1 MVILPG
7 NPKVNEEF
15 IKGYESLNE
24 YTDVPGLIE
33 LRELL
38 ESYRDDDHLRFIGE
52 KALLELAYLGVEYE
66 NKSKFFRDA
75 FFAFGAL
82 KWIFRLSDMAF
93 SAFLGV
99 YSMIGY
105 SCAYELQRE
114 LSDDEKVKIIE
125 SSLACKISLGLDNF
139 EDVENWRDVNKKFF
153 KKVAAVKW
161 EKRARKLHNAIHDAY
176 IYNFGCLFRMD
187 NETVAQFA
195 LCSRYLASC
204 AAVAKGQTTVSPEGI
219 VNAWFL
225 TFKLLHTDLTSY
237 VFDDDGSVMKKNKHS
252 KNFLNKKGGIFMKKF
267 SKGISIVFSIIFFI
281 VLIIVLFMILAL
293 LFGDQLYNVGRLP
306 GLIVL
311 FICAFLT
318 KKFYN
323 SILKDENELD

>member
-153 KKVAAVKW
+153 KKLQLLNGKNVL
-161 EKRARKLHNAIHDAY
+161 ENY
-176 IYNFGCLFRMD
+176 IM
-187 NETVAQFA
+187 QFMM
-195 LCSRYLASC
+195 
-204 AAVAKGQTTVSPEGI
+204 
-219 VNAWFL
+219 
-225 TFKLLHTDLTSY
+225 H
-237 VFDDDGSVMKKNKHS
+237 
-252 KNFLNKKGGIFMKKF
+252 
-267 SKGISIVFSIIFFI
+267 ISI
-281 VLIIVLFMILAL
+281 ILDVS
-293 LFGDQLYNVGRLP
+293 FVW
-306 GLIVL
+306 I
-311 FICAFLT
+311 T
-318 KKFYN
+318 KQ
-323 SILKDENELD
+323 